1 MHAPYMHMHMQ
12 GGRQALNPKPKPK
25 TNPSP
30 SPTSTTNPTP
40 NPNPDQVL
48 PACLELGGRPEV
60 QEDGTIVYVFDELK
74 VSALQASNNKYE
86 P

>member
-1 MHAPYMHMHMQ
+1 MRRGCCPRAS
-12 GGRQALNPKPKPK
+12 N
-25 TNPSP
+25 
-30 SPTSTTNPTP
+30 P
-40 NPNPDQVL
+40 NPNPNPHPNLDPNPSPTPHPNQVL

>member
-1 MHAPYMHMHMQ
+1 M
-12 GGRQALNPKPKPK
+12 
-25 TNPSP
+25 
-30 SPTSTTNPTP
+30 
-40 NPNPDQVL
+40 L